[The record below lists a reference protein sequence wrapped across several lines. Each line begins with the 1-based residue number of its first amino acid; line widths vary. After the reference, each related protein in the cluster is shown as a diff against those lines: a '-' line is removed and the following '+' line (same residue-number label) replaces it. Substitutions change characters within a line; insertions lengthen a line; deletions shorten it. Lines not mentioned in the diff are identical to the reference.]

1 MSKDLQL
8 ALDRVN
14 SKRAMKFTQKSR
26 ERAYCDQVLQNVYKE
41 FQHIFVAASYMKI
54 DNRDEWFEQVLALR
68 IDGFLNVDQY
78 FTNDSLKYK
87 AKSKADILARKLF
100 NEFLLHPN
108 DNPFAVDLGMPKEDV
123 LLKSPKQEV
132 KQSPTNHAIEAKSC
146 KAQRCLEPSFTS
158 LHLDVFDK
166 TLQNFI
172 DNAPEFSNKAIQEME
187 YPHTTITNMLQVYT
201 EKYIELEP
209 SLDEA
214 QKADILVFS
223 RQHGVRYV
231 YAKNRCDF
239 SLAQELQARA
249 II

>member
-26 ERAYCDQVLQNVYKE
+26 ERVYCDQVLQNVFKE
-41 FQHIFVAASYMKI
+41 FQHIFAAASYMKI
-54 DNRDEWFEQVLALR
+54 DNRHEWFEQVLALR

-78 FTNDSLKYK
+78 VVNDSLKYK
-87 AKSKADILARKLF
+87 AKSKADIFARKLF

-108 DNPFAVDLGMPKEDV
+108 DNPFAVDLGMPQEDV
-123 LLKSPKQEV
+123 LLDSPKQEV
-132 KQSPTNHAIEAKSC
+132 KQSPKNHAMEYENC
-146 KAQRCLEPSFTS
+146 KAQRCLEPLFNS
-158 LHLDVFDK
+158 LYLDIFDK

-187 YPHTTITNMLQVYT
+187 YPYTTINKMLQVYT
-201 EKYIELEP
+201 EKYIESEP
-209 SLDEA
+209 SLDEV
-214 QKADILVFS
+214 QKDDILIFS
-223 RQHGVRYV
+223 RKHGVRYV
-231 YAKNRCDF
+231 YAKNRCNF